1 MTDTASDETLML
13 LYREGEAD
21 AFGLL
26 YARHKGP
33 LYRYLLRQSSDPLST
48 GALFEDI
55 WMSLIA
61 ARTEYR
67 PRSDFA
73 GFFYRLAQDRLNDRR
88 HRATQFMDLDDEC
101 FELVD
106 SIDGTPQSEAGN
118 PHECWLREVGALPD
132 NQREVFL
139 LKEEIGLELDGIA
152 AVLQLDREAVQ
163 NRLRTALR
171 RLRARLPSA
180 ALGVED
186 KNKVVSLLDES
197 DPLISS
203 GYRELAVELP
213 EPDVDARILKAARA
227 AVTGLEA
234 GTDSDA
240 GERATDPIADQGA
253 ARATGWIAAGIVV
266 VLVLSVFGPRW
277 LSDKSTAGSPAQG
290 AAGATP
296 VQARDATPAIQGAEA
311 AFADIGALWRA
322 GRRDEARAA
331 FEAFRETYPEYVPD
345 DASAV
350 LYRELSNPR

>member
-21 AFGLL
+21 AFGSL

-33 LYRYLLRQSSDPLST
+33 LYRYLLRQSNDLPST
-48 GALFEDI
+48 EALFEDI
-55 WMSLIA
+55 WMGLIA
-61 ARTEYR
+61 ARAEYR

-88 HRATQFMDLDDEC
+88 HRAAQFMALDDDC

-106 SIDGTPQSEAGN
+106 SIDAAPQSQAGD
-118 PHECWLREVGALPD
+118 PHACWLREVGTLPD
-132 NQREVFL
+132 GQREVFL
-139 LKEEIGLELDGIA
+139 LKEEIGLDIEGIA
-152 AVLQLDREAVQ
+152 AVLQLDPEAVQ

-197 DPLISS
+197 DLLISS

-213 EPDVDARILKAARA
+213 EPDVDARILQAAQA
-227 AVTGLEA
+227 AVAALEVGA
-234 GTDSDA
+234 DTDG
-240 GERATDPIADQGA
+240 GEDATDATPDQRA
-253 ARATGWIAAGIVV
+253 VRATGWIAAGIVA
-266 VLVLSVFGPRW
+266 VLALGVFGPRW
-277 LSDKSTAGSPAQG
+277 LADKSTATLPARG
-290 AAGATP
+290 ADSATP
-296 VQARDATPAIQGAEA
+296 VQARDTATAIQGAEA
-311 AFADIGALWRA
+311 AFADIGALWYA

-331 FEAFRETYPEYVPD
+331 FEAFRETYPGYVPD

-350 LYRELSNPR
+350 LYRELSRAR

>member
-21 AFGLL
+21 AFGSL

-33 LYRYLLRQSSDPLST
+33 LYRYLLRQSNDLPST
-48 GALFEDI
+48 EALFEDI
-55 WMSLIA
+55 WMGLIA
-61 ARTEYR
+61 ARAEYR

-88 HRATQFMDLDDEC
+88 HRAAQFMALDDDC

-106 SIDGTPQSEAGN
+106 SIDAAPQSEAGD
-118 PHECWLREVGALPD
+118 PHACWLREVGTLPD
-132 NQREVFL
+132 GQREVFL
-139 LKEEIGLELDGIA
+139 LKEEIGLDIEGIA
-152 AVLQLDREAVQ
+152 AVLQLDPEAVQ
-163 NRLRTALR
+163 NRLRISLR

-197 DPLISS
+197 DLLISS

-213 EPDVDARILKAARA
+213 EPDVDARILQAAQA
-227 AVTGLEA
+227 AVAALEVGA
-234 GTDSDA
+234 DA
-240 GERATDPIADQGA
+240 GEDTTDATPSYSAV
-253 ARATGWIAAGIVV
+253 RATGWIAAGIVA
-266 VLVLSVFGPRW
+266 VLALSVFGSRW
-277 LSDKSTAGSPAQG
+277 LSDKSTATLPARG
-290 AAGATP
+290 TDSAAP
-296 VQARDATPAIQGAEA
+296 VQVQVGDVTPAVLGAEA
-311 AFADIGALWRA
+311 AFADIGALWYA

-345 DASAV
+345 EVNAG
-350 LYRELSNPR
+350 LYRELSRAR